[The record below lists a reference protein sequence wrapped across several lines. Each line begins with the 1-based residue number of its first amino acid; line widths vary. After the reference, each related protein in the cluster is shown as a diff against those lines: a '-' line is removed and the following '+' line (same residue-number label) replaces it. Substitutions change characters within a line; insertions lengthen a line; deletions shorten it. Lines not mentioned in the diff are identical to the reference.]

1 MIEFVVC
8 DDNLETVKKVSN
20 IITKVMMKN
29 NYEYKIMKY
38 YDYDNNFL
46 NLISNSTRIYILDI
60 ETPSR
65 SGIDIARMIRKKSL
79 ESIIIFIT
87 VHEELG
93 PLLLREEIHFLSFI
107 NKFDNCEKRLENS
120 INKALELLKTKQFI
134 SIENKSI
141 IYNIL
146 ISDILYIVKDKITRN
161 SIIVTPNRKYYTKKC
176 LQELKNILDDRFLY
190 SHRSCIVN
198 TYRIHTIDKKNSIII
213 FDNEEEISLLSKS
226 YKKGLYK
233 YDVEYN
239 I

>member
-87 VHEELG
+87 GHEELG

-141 IYNIL
+141 IYSIL

-198 TYRIHTIDKKNSIII
+198 TYRIHMIDKKNCIIV

-233 YDVEYN
+233 CDVEYN